1 MKKFKKIVAALAILA
16 GLFSYST
23 AFAAVG
29 DKEVTGVAY
38 KETKEK
44 SG

>member
-16 GLFSYST
+16 GLFSNPK
-23 AFAAVG
+23 AFAPEGA
-29 DKEVTGVAY
+29 KEVTGVAY